1 MALELVIPEKEQYD
15 DVTNTFFKVPGATLR
30 LEHSLVSL
38 LKWEQKHKKPYLKKS
53 EKDKDDK
60 TPEEVLDYIKCMTIN
75 RKEVPDEVYKFLTP
89 TEQAKINAYIT
100 DPMTATYFNVN
111 TAQTS
116 NGARPRRQEQIT
128 AELIYYWMFSYR
140 IPLEWEKRHLNTLL
154 TLIRVFSIK
163 DSDANGKSNK
173 MSKRDIISQNRALN
187 AARRQALNSKG

>member
-163 DSDANGKSNK
+163 DLDANGKSNK
-173 MSKRDIISQNRALN
+173 MSKRDIMSQNRALN

>member
-116 NGARPRRQEQIT
+116 NGAKPRRQEQIT

-163 DSDANGKSNK
+163 ESDANGKSNK
-173 MSKRDIISQNRALN
+173 MSKRDILSQNRALN

>member
-1 MALELVIPEKEQYD
+1 MALELVIPEKESFDNEKQEF
-15 DVTNTFFKVPGATLR
+15 VKIPGATLR

-60 TPEEVLDYIKCMTIN
+60 TPEEILDYIKCMTIN
-75 RKEVPDEVYKFLTP
+75 RKEVPDIVYMFLTRE
-89 TEQAKINAYIT
+89 EQEKINAYIV

-111 TAQTS
+111 TAQTT
-116 NGARPRRQEQIT
+116 NGARPRKQEQIT

-173 MSKRDIISQNRALN
+173 MSKRDIMSQNRALN